1 MVLQKFK
8 MSTYRITDYTKQ
20 QAKKLGVIV
29 KASSLKG
36 KKIDVFKNGQKVAS
50 VGAIG
55 YSDYPTYMRTKGKA
69 YADERRRLYKIRHAK
84 DRNVKNSDGYYA
96 DKLLW

>member
-1 MVLQKFK
+1 

-20 QAKKLGVIV
+20 QAKKLGVVV
-29 KASSLKG
+29 KRSSVKG
-36 KKIDVFKNGQKVAS
+36 KKIDVFKNGEKVAS
-50 VGAIG
+50 VGALG
-55 YSDYPTYMRTKGKA
+55 YSDYPTYIRTKGKA